1 MSAELPR
8 LTAALA
14 DRYRVE
20 RELGAGGMATVYL
33 AHDLR
38 HEREVAIKVLHPDL
52 AAALGG
58 ERFLAEIKTTAKL
71 SHPHILPLLDSGSA
85 DGFLFYV
92 MPLVTGETL
101 RSRLDRER
109 QLPITDALQIAREVA
124 DALSAAHAL
133 GIIHRDIKPEN
144 ILLQGGHALV
154 ADFGIALAVQSAGG
168 ARMTQTGLS
177 LGTPQYMS
185 PEQAMGERTLDVR
198 ADVYALGAVTY
209 EMLAGDPPFT
219 GSSVQAIVARLL
231 AERPTPITT
240 LRDTVSP
247 AVEAVVL
254 QALAKLPAD
263 RPATAQAFADALRSA
278 STMGFTR
285 SGVVPAPAPSIP
297 IPKPVAWMS
306 AHGGKVAFALLL
318 GVALLEGLAIRDA
331 KRRAAAVAGPAMY
344 DAALPDSAPM
354 SPNAT
359 VGAIGFGTTGGN
371 LSLAPDGSFL
381 VYRVQHGDSAQLWSR
396 SLVDASARPIA
407 GTIGATAPRVS
418 PDGRQVAFLVGD
430 RTMVVPVAGGEPRR
444 LMEGDQPVTLQWVSP
459 TRLFAI
465 TGGGFKFTWIDP
477 EVGKIEDRTISR
489 FTRCVF
495 GQWLAEE
502 EKLLCS
508 FNETAVLVDPKTGE
522 SWPLR
527 TRTADGAAGAA
538 VSGASFQLVGRDH
551 IIYVSL
557 DGELRAA
564 RYDAA
569 SKLLGRSVVLIKG
582 VDRDAVGAASLD
594 LADNGLLAF
603 VPSSGVLDARMV
615 TLHEGASPVALPV
628 ERASFLRFDM
638 SPDRR
643 RLAAVVATPEGNEL
657 RVYDLRSGQRQVW
670 LRAVNIKFPLWD
682 RAGERLVVHVE
693 TSVGTAL
700 LYGSPSSAVAP
711 DTLMRGANVVD
722 AFDALDFAAD
732 HTLLARDGQT
742 SNVYRLDL
750 SRRPVA
756 IDTLFKDAVYATVS
770 ADGRRLAWHP
780 SSGSGLFV
788 SGFPGLLE
796 KQQVASIG
804 LEPLWLSN
812 SELLYRSGVTWYSAR
827 FDARTGELTGPPR
840 RWGQDPQFLDTPG
853 WSNRLSHD
861 GGVLYAQSPPMVS
874 ARFVRFIPDFVTR
887 IRAAVQEADR

>member
-1 MSAELPR
+1 MSGGDLTR

-14 DRYRVE
+14 DRYRLE

-38 HEREVAIKVLHPDL
+38 HERDVAIKVLLPEL

-58 ERFLAEIKTTAKL
+58 ERFLAEIKTTARL
-71 SHPHILPLLDSGSA
+71 SHPHILPLLDSGAS
-85 DGFLFYV
+85 DGFLYYV

-101 RSRLDRER
+101 RSRLERER
-109 QLPITDALQIAREVA
+109 QLPIDDALRIAREVA

-185 PEQAMGERTLDVR
+185 PEQAMGERTLDAR

-231 AERPTPITT
+231 AERPTPIRT

-247 AVEAVVL
+247 AVEEEVL
-254 QALAKLPAD
+254 RALAKLPAD
-263 RPATAQAFADALRSA
+263 RPATAQAFADALGAASA
-278 STMGFTR
+278 MSFTHAR
-285 SGVVPAPAPSIP
+285 VASPAAPPMSSS
-297 IPKPVAWMS
+297 VAWMS
-306 AHGGKVAFALLL
+306 GSSGKVAFALLL
-318 GVALLEGLAIRDA
+318 GVALLEGVAILDS
-331 KRRAAAVAGPAMY
+331 KRRAAAVTGPSMY

-354 SPNAT
+354 SPSAT

-381 VYRVQHGDSAQLWSR
+381 VYRVQRGDSAQLWYR
-396 SLVDASARPIA
+396 SLVDASARPIP
-407 GTIGATAPRVS
+407 GTSGATRPRVS
-418 PDGRQVAFLVGD
+418 PDGRQVAFLAGD
-430 RTMVVPVAGGEPRR
+430 RTMIVPIAGGEPRR

-465 TGGGFKFTWIDP
+465 TGGGFKFTWVDP
-477 EVGKIEDRTISR
+477 EVGKIEDRSIGR

-495 GQWLAEE
+495 GQWLADE

-538 VSGASFQLVGRDH
+538 VSGASFQLVGPDH

-557 DGELRAA
+557 DGELRGA
-564 RYDAA
+564 RFDSK
-569 SKLLGRSVVLIKG
+569 SKLLGRSVALVKG
-582 VDRDAVGAASLD
+582 VDRDAVGAASID
-594 LADNGLLAF
+594 LAESGLLAF
-603 VPSSGVLDARMV
+603 VPSSGVLDARLV
-615 TLHEGASPVALPV
+615 TLREGGAPAALPV

-638 SPDRR
+638 SRDRR

-657 RVYDLRSGQRQVW
+657 RVYDLRSGQRQTW

-682 RAGERLVVHVE
+682 RSGDRLVVHVE
-693 TSVGTAL
+693 TSDGAAL

-711 DTLMRGANVVD
+711 DTLMRGANTVE

-732 HTLLARDGQT
+732 HILLARDGQT
-742 SNVYRLDL
+742 STIYRIDL
-750 SRRPVA
+750 SKRPIV
-756 IDTLFKDAVYATVS
+756 IDTVFTDAVYATVS
-770 ADGRRLAWHP
+770 PDGRHLAWHP

-788 SGFPGLLE
+788 SEYPGRLE

-804 LEPLWLSN
+804 LEPQWLSN
-812 SELLYRSGVTWYSAR
+812 TELIYRSGVTWYLAR

-840 RWGQDPQFLDTPG
+840 TWGQDPQFLDTPG

-861 GGVLYAQSPPMVS
+861 GGILYAQSPPMVS

-887 IRAAVQEADR
+887 MRAAVKEADK